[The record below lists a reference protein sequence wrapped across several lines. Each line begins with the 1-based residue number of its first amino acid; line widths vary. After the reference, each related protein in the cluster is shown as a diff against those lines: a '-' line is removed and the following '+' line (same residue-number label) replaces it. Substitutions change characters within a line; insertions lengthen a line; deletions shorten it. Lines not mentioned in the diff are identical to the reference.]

1 MRARELL
8 KRYRNPDR
16 ERMIDEN
23 VHSAIGRR
31 ALKLIFIDD
40 VSLWDTAEAVGMVYS
55 TFTDNYYKKWLPELF
70 EHFGEGE
77 D

>member
-23 VHSAIGRR
+23 VHSDVGRR
-31 ALKLIFIDD
+31 ALKLVFIDGL
-40 VSLWDTAEAVGMVYS
+40 SLLSASEAVGMVYS

-70 EHFGEGE
+70 EHFGEDE